1 MRRVV
6 LLAVLLGAVGLV
18 FGYLIFGR
26 MAGEYLSIESLV
38 RPSQNVLQKLAD
50 SVLGIQR
57 IRQNILISGGAGL
70 VLGLVVGLV
79 TRR

>member
-57 IRQNILISGGAGL
+57 IRQNILISGGVGVAVGI
-70 VLGLVVGLV
+70 VVGLV
-79 TRR
+79 SRR

>member
-1 MRRVV
+1 
-6 LLAVLLGAVGLV
+6 LGAVGLV

-26 MAGEYLSIESLV
+26 MAGEYLSIESLI

-57 IRQNILISGGAGL
+57 IRQNILISGGVGVAVGIVAGL
-70 VLGLVVGLV
+70 VS
-79 TRR
+79 RR

>member
-26 MAGEYLSIESLV
+26 MAGEYLSIESLI

-57 IRQNILISGGAGL
+57 IRQNILISGGVGVAVGIVAGL
-70 VLGLVVGLV
+70 VS
-79 TRR
+79 RR

>member
-26 MAGEYLSIESLV
+26 MAGEYLSIQSLV

-57 IRQNILISGGAGL
+57 IRQNILISGGVGVAVG
-70 VLGLVVGLV
+70 VVVGLV
-79 TRR
+79 SRR